1 MKRLSAY
8 LCFALAVLLAAPA
21 HAYKPQCKDAS
32 GRLIQCTG
40 NLDNTQAPTSIAAS
54 TLTGA
59 VGVPNG
65 GTGATSM
72 TAHGAV
78 VVDGSGTA
86 LQATNAPTT
95 AGQHLMWDGA
105 QWLPGIQTG
114 TVYYFRRDASDI
126 GGGYEQ
132 ITQTPQTGAE
142 KTASTT
148 LNNASGTV
156 VFDRYATNVG
166 EPGLTQLLAGTWEFD
181 IYAQVSSTAGGNS
194 TNVVIQVYQRTT
206 GGTETLLF
214 STTSP
219 ALDSTSPKLYSWLY
233 TQAADIA
240 LAITDRLVVKVAA
253 TNSSV
258 TNRTVTFYYEGT
270 SRYSHFHPPFLSLI
284 DGGSLVTVGGTQTI
298 TGAKTFSV
306 APIMSGANITA
317 ATVPAAKLSGGT
329 LGRLLYDDGT
339 GGAWLGVGTSGYLLQ
354 SAAPGFAPVWSN
366 TISGITIPA
375 DLNTITNLTTASLAP
390 AFVLGA
396 ANGGTGQST
405 YTAGQTL
412 YATGATTL
420 AKLSIGAA
428 NTVYTSTGSAPSW
441 AALPTASSGSAV
453 LGAAF
458 PLTTTD
464 VYQDTGLNASLP
476 SAGTYQITAQVK
488 ATLLATTGAPYAV
501 CRLYNVTA
509 GAAVTNTELFVAF
522 APAAGTY
529 GINTATGIYVVTIGS
544 AATVRLDCARRQAT
558 VWSQAEISSDPDGKT
573 LITWVKWAS

>member
-1 MKRLSAY
+1 MKRLSVY

-40 NLDNTQAPTSIAAS
+40 TLDNSQAPAAIAAGTITG
-54 TLTGA
+54 TL
-59 VGVPNG
+59 GVSQG
-65 GTGATSM
+65 GTGATAV
-72 TAHGAV
+72 TAHGVMVAN
-78 VVDGSGTA
+78 GSGTA
-86 LQATNAPTT
+86 LQSTNAPTT
-95 AGQHLMWDGA
+95 PGQHLIWDGA
-105 QWLPGIQTG
+105 QWLPGLQTG

-132 ITQTPQTGAE
+132 ITKTPQTGAE

-240 LAITDRLVVKVAA
+240 LDITDRLVVKVAA
-253 TNSSV
+253 TNSSAS
-258 TNRTVTFYYEGT
+258 NRTVTFYYEGT
-270 SRYSHFHPPFLSLI
+270 ARYSHFHPPFLSLV
-284 DGGSLVTVGGTQTI
+284 DGGSLVTIGGTQTI

-339 GGAWLGVGTSGYLLQ
+339 GGAWLGAGTSGYLLQ

-366 TISGITIPA
+366 TLSGITIPA

-441 AALPTASSGSAV
+441 AALPTASSGSSV

-458 PLTTTD
+458 PLTSTD
-464 VYQDTGLNASLP
+464 TYQDTGLSVSTP
-476 SAGTYQITAQVK
+476 SGGEHQITAQVK
-488 ATLLATTGAPYAV
+488 ATLLATTGSPYAT

-509 GAAVTNTELFVAF
+509 GAVLANSELFVAF
-522 APAAGTY
+522 SPAAGTY
-529 GINTATGIYVVTIGS
+529 GINTATAQKTYTLDAASTI
-544 AATVRLDCARRQAT
+544 RLECARRQAT
-558 VWSQAEISSDPDGKT
+558 VWSVSEISSDVDGRT
-573 LITWVKWAS
+573 VLSYVKLAS